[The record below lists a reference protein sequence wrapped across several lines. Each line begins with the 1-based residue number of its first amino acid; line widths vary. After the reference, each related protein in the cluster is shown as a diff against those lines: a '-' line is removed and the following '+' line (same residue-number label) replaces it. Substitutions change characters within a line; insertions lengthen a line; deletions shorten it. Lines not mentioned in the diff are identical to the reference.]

1 MSHKSGQMTVNSGMI
16 NKLSNAEISRYSRQ
30 LILPELGMKGK
41 MLCCCCCCFFVG
53 GGVGWI
59 NLGF

>member
-1 MSHKSGQMTVNSGMI
+1 MSQKSEEMTVNSGMI

-41 MLCCCCCCFFVG
+41 ML
-53 GGVGWI
+53 
-59 NLGF
+59 

>member
-1 MSHKSGQMTVNSGMI
+1 MSQKSEDKTVNSGMI

-41 MLCCCCCCFFVG
+41 MLFCC
-53 GGVGWI
+53 
-59 NLGF
+59 